1 MSSLW
6 AIRSLFL
13 SLCIVAGYAVSQHRP
28 ELIHGGLYGVLIGF
42 GLGGMLIGIDHIV
55 KGLSLRAFSAA
66 TFGLL
71 LGTIIAWLIDRTEL
85 FVFADDK
92 SRWLVRLGLFLGFGY
107 LGMVLAMRSNKEDFS
122 LIIPYVRFKSQN
134 HSENLLV
141 LDTSA

>member
-1 MSSLW
+1 
-6 AIRSLFL
+6 
-13 SLCIVAGYAVSQHRP
+13 
-28 ELIHGGLYGVLIGF
+28 GGL
-42 GLGGMLIGIDHIV
+42 LIGIDHIV
-55 KGLSLRAFSAA
+55 KGLSLRAFSDA

-141 LDTSA
+141 LDTSVIIDGRIAELIESRFVEGTVVVPKFVLRE